1 MATKDEVSL
10 EESFERE
17 ECSEATEDT
26 DKDIQDSDK
35 DTQDTDKD
43 TQNIDKDTQV
53 SQDQDNIGLTVQT
66 EIPDQ
71 NSNQP
76 NDEEKGKVTTLQDLN
91 IQEDQADSVETLKI
105 LFADSLLKYI
115 DKRTGR
121 GKTNFKWDGEPT
133 QLKDFI
139 NLILKRNGQG
149 KTRKAGAGKQMFIFQ
164 DKSANLTMNF
174 WQSSKTLTV
183 QGNEDM
189 TAKIE
194 EQLDNPVNSM
204 NPENAET
211 QSKNTKKLTMQ
222 QSVAKTTTNG
232 EAPVSTSVDRA
243 DSGKEMLSLWEAIN
257 EINSLISFQ
266 KTNINPINHE
276 AATEKDTV
284 VTERIKQLGNEN
296 VKLTDELEQV
306 KALNIELLKLINS
319 QSRGEAELELL
330 NANKKLEAELGQVR
344 LLTNLSSL

>member
-1 MATKDEVSL
+1 MSSQRQEVELATKDEVSL
-10 EESFERE
+10 EESFESE
-17 ECSEATEDT
+17 ECSEDT
-26 DKDIQDSDK
+26 DKDTQDTDR

-43 TQNIDKDTQV
+43 TENIDKDTQV
-53 SQDQDNIGLTVQT
+53 SHNQDNIGLTVQT
-66 EIPDQ
+66 ETPDQ

-76 NDEEKGKVTTLQDLN
+76 NDEEKGKVTTVQDLN

-105 LFADSLLKYI
+105 FFADSLLKYI
-115 DKRTGR
+115 DKRTER

-139 NLILKRNGQG
+139 TLILKRNGQW
-149 KTRKAGAGKQMFIFQ
+149 KTRKAGAGKQMFIFK
-164 DKSANLTMNF
+164 DKSANLTMNL

-194 EQLDNPVNSM
+194 EQLDNLVNSM

-211 QSKNTKKLTMQ
+211 QSKNTKKLTKQ

-232 EAPVSTSVDRA
+232 EAPVSTSVNSA
-243 DSGKEMLSLWEAIN
+243 DSGKEILALWEAIK
-257 EINSLISFQ
+257 EIKGLISFQ
-266 KTNINPINHE
+266 KTNINPINQE

-284 VTERIKQLGNEN
+284 VTEIIKQLENES

-330 NANKKLEAELGQVR
+330 NANKKLEAELGH
-344 LLTNLSSL
+344 L